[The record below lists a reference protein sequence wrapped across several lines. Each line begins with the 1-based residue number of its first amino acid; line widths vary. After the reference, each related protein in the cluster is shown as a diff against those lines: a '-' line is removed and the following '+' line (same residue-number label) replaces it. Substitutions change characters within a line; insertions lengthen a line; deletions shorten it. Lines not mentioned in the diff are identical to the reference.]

1 MSKGEG
7 EAVLRAGG
15 PGGLRGTVLERQ
27 DRLATA
33 GAWSDAGAWT
43 GCHCER
49 WEGIASGCQL
59 RKNWGAAVMRRGKVA
74 KPASESGGGLAE
86 AQRGRQGH
94 RE

>member
-1 MSKGEG
+1 MGMSKGEG

-15 PGGLRGTVLERQ
+15 HGGLRGAVLERQ

-43 GCHCER
+43 GCR

-74 KPASESGGGLAE
+74 KPASESEGGLAE
-86 AQRGRQGH
+86 AQGGRQGH